1 MVKPEEL
8 MTYERQLLDKGYR
21 YICGVDEVGR
31 GPLAG
36 PVTCTAV
43 IMDLSD
49 LIDGVNDSKKVS
61 KKKREKLFDVIKSK
75 AIAVSTVSY
84 DNHKIDEMN
93 ILNATKAC
101 MAEAIMSLD
110 VKPDIV
116 IVDALQ
122 LDIPYKTFGIIH
134 GDALSY
140 SIASA
145 SIIAKVTRD
154 TYMEQM
160 ALEYPQYD
168 FEHNMGY
175 GTAKHIG
182 RTPGAADAAAAA
194 EAAMTVPAPEK
205 SEEETLRDELAAA
218 IEAENYEHAAELR
231 DRIKALKGEDHA

>member
-1 MVKPEEL
+1 MQRKFTLMIKPEEL
-8 MTYERQLLDKGYR
+8 MTYENQLREKGYR

-36 PVTCTAV
+36 PVTCSAV
-43 IMDLSD
+43 IMDLDD
-49 LIDGVNDSKKVS
+49 LIVGVNDSKKVS
-61 KKKREKLFDVIKSK
+61 KGKREKLFDMILSK

-84 DNHKIDEMN
+84 PPEKIDEMN

-101 MAEAIMSLD
+101 MADAITSLD

-145 SIIAKVTRD
+145 SIVAKVTRD
-154 TYMEQM
+154 RYMEEM
-160 ALEYPQYD
+160 AKIYPQYD

-175 GTAKHIG
+175 GTAKHI
-182 RTPGAADAAAAA
+182 A
-194 EAAMTVPAPEK
+194 
-205 SEEETLRDELAAA
+205 
-218 IEAENYEHAAELR
+218 
-231 DRIKALKGEDHA
+231 ALKEFGPTEIHRRSFIGNFVK